1 MVGAN
6 LLAQQLPLNPSFLVA
21 DPMQTWRLAAMWWL
35 PPQELIVVP
44 LLLWAVGSALWFKA
58 LRLRRALAALG
69 VLVLASGGAHLLLP
83 QALGIP
89 SLAVSEY
96 KGVSCA
102 RKFPDSQRPLLDHSP
117 FGQLEVQASSYLH
130 FAPGLSDNAAFN
142 LPSLPENAYLGL
154 YIDGDGPIGLIRQ
167 LEGEQAASFRF
178 RPPDHTV
185 VLWGRLTDPPGML
198 SHGGI
203 NESTHEA
210 ALPVGS
216 GTEAVDVGGGR
227 LRPSVAER

>member
-6 LLAQQLPLNPSFLVA
+6 LLAQQLLLNPIFLVA
-21 DPMQTWRLAAMWWL
+21 DPMQTWRLAANFLLYLLPFLAGAGVCGLLLLAAMWWL

-117 FGQLEVQASSYLH
+117 FGQLEV
-130 FAPGLSDNAAFN
+130 
-142 LPSLPENAYLGL
+142 
-154 YIDGDGPIGLIRQ
+154 
-167 LEGEQAASFRF
+167 
-178 RPPDHTV
+178 
-185 VLWGRLTDPPGML
+185 
-198 SHGGI
+198 
-203 NESTHEA
+203 
-210 ALPVGS
+210 
-216 GTEAVDVGGGR
+216 
-227 LRPSVAER
+227 